1 MPGKGNRKEKRTKP
15 RYEPPVV
22 VPLGELAKGTGVCN
36 VGSANTQGA
45 CNYGGAAGGG
55 CGAGAAGATA

>member
-1 MPGKGNRKEKRTKP
+1 MPDKGNRKENRTKP

-36 VGSANTQGA
+36 VGSFNIQGA
-45 CNYGGAAGGG
+45 CNYGGAAEGG
-55 CGAGAAGATA
+55 CGVGAGGAV